1 MNMSLVYANADNFK
15 DNIAK
20 GTVIVDFYADWCAPC
35 RMIGPV
41 LEQIAEEQAD
51 LKVVKVNVDENPQL
65 ASEFGVRG
73 IPALFVVKD
82 GKTVAQKA
90 GFMPKDALVDWAKN
104 A

>member
-1 MNMSLVYANADNFK
+1 MALVYANADNFK
-15 DNIAK
+15 DSIAE
-20 GTVIVDFYADWCAPC
+20 GTVILDFYADWCAPC

-41 LEQIAEEQAD
+41 LEQISEEQTE

>member
-1 MNMSLVYANADNFK
+1 MSLVYANADNFK

>member
-1 MNMSLVYANADNFK
+1 MSLVYANADNFQ

-41 LEQIAEEQAD
+41 LEQIAEEQTD
-51 LKVVKVNVDENPQL
+51 LNVVKVNVDEYPQL

>member
-1 MNMSLVYANADNFK
+1 MSLVYANADNFK
-15 DNIAK
+15 DNIAE

-41 LEQIAEEQAD
+41 LEQISEEQAD
-51 LKVVKVNVDENPQL
+51 LKIVKVNVDENPQL